1 MYDGAHVRR
10 VMRSLERT
18 NRELE
23 EIQKKARK
31 TEKIPVIKEARKDL
45 DKVLSTLVRAA
56 A

>member
-18 NRELE
+18 QRELE

-31 TEKIPVIKEARKDL
+31 QEKVPVLAEARKRLESVL
-45 DKVLSTLVRAA
+45 DALVRAA

>member
-23 EIQKKARK
+23 EIQKKTRRP
-31 TEKIPVIKEARKDL
+31 EKIPVVREARARL
-45 DKVLSTLVRAA
+45 ERVLNTLVRAA